1 MKYGERVLVLW
12 LASSNKFRE
21 SANEERKLLR
31 EQLDNKIP
39 RDDFDNMDAT
49 RCDRVLEFDRIRPE
63 AKHLHEAHF
72 LFRTLKLLY
81 GDYLVTY
88 PTHMSSYNILKR
100 KSAAK
105 AFELIGVELG
115 FMFDVLF
122 TKAMTGVGW
131 RPRLFLRSIN
141 FLLSASALLAF
152 WIMARNSKAYS
163 EIDIT
168 ISYLLL
174 GGAIVLDIYSVIWM
188 LLSDWTMLWLSKKR
202 EPLAKSICQFIY
214 FFSVAVVSY
223 S

>member
-1 MKYGERVLVLW
+1 
-12 LASSNKFRE
+12 
-21 SANEERKLLR
+21 
-31 EQLDNKIP
+31 
-39 RDDFDNMDAT
+39 MDAT

-202 EPLAKSICQFIY
+202 EPLAKYAFKIQSPRWSKDDFGRER
-214 FFSVAVVSY
+214 
-223 S
+223 